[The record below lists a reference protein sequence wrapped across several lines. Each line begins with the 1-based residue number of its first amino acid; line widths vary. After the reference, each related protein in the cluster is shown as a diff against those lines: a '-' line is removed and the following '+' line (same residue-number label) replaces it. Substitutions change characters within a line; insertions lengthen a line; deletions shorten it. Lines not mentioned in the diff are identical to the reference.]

1 MKIYE
6 DCFRKQNTMTINLKQ
21 GEKMLPKRQEITS
34 IDEGVEK
41 EKLLCTA
48 DGNVNWC
55 SHYEKQYKDFS
66 KTLKLNC
73 HMIQ

>member
-1 MKIYE
+1 
-6 DCFRKQNTMTINLKQ
+6 MTINLKQ

-48 DGNVNWC
+48 DGNVN
-55 SHYEKQYKDFS
+55 
-66 KTLKLNC
+66 
-73 HMIQ
+73 